1 MRTSTSDTAAQV
13 AAACHILEF
22 AAPPRYLTLPF
33 CAPGTL
39 SMANAG
45 PNTNGS
51 QFFICT
57 SDTSFLDG
65 KHCVFGKARP
75 PLQTSCP
82 PPPARPAARWL
93 AAAATG
99 SPPPVPGYFRHGRG
113 EEDREGGLAER
124 SDAPPGPRRRVRRG
138 VTLGGGMYGSVS
150 NRAAR
155 VRRPAP
161 QAWPQGAA
169 ASAQSRHEST
179 SRIYF
184 VRMSMEHA
192 SMAYVLLLVH
202 VCVTTQLSVNSRR
215 MISV

>member
-1 MRTSTSDTAAQV
+1 
-13 AAACHILEF
+13 
-22 AAPPRYLTLPF
+22 
-33 CAPGTL
+33 
-39 SMANAG
+39 MANAG

-138 VTLGGGMYGSVS
+138 VTLGGGMYACGAQPRRHGR
-150 NRAAR
+150 RAQ
-155 VRRPAP
+155 RPAP
-161 QAWPQGAA
+161 KAATRARAGSTLCECPWSMRAWHHPQHDIRFTI
-169 ASAQSRHEST
+169 SSCVRHNTKPE
-179 SRIYF
+179 
-184 VRMSMEHA
+184 
-192 SMAYVLLLVH
+192 
-202 VCVTTQLSVNSRR
+202 CPWNSRR
-215 MISV
+215 ISV